1 MRGFFESPCSPR
13 CLCGVGDIL
22 FTGSQD
28 GDIMIW
34 DLNNLQHLGN
44 ARVRLRLRAGLNV
57 LPTNGVARRWPTR

>member
-1 MRGFFESPCSPR
+1 
-13 CLCGVGDIL
+13 
-22 FTGSQD
+22 
-28 GDIMIW
+28 MIW